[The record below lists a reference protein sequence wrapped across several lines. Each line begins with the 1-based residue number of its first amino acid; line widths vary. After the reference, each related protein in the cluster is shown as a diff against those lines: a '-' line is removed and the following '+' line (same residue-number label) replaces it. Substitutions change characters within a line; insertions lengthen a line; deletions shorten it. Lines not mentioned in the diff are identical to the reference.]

1 MQQATP
7 GEQEVMKK
15 LLCFLS
21 VAIGCIF
28 ASVVWISAIG
38 IFEALFLDAHSLKM
52 WIGDYQ
58 TTTQTTVGK
67 IIAVAVGIGSGLL
80 ARVFLVQFP
89 DKLRNQRVTHI

>member
-21 VAIGCIF
+21 VAVECIF
-28 ASVVWISAIG
+28 ASLVWISAIG

-67 IIAVAVGIGSGLL
+67 IIAVVVGIGSGLL